1 MATTG
6 WYAGKWEGKTVS
18 HSTVL
23 RNFTNTKSSSLEK
36 FSQMIDNYIYLYHV
50 SNQSGKEGTVIVLP
64 SYADSVTDTLQ
75 VSYNSETPLARSA
88 PIYSYQSS
96 GPRTVQVS
104 FSLHRDM
111 MKQINFQTSNAAV
124 TLDED
129 YVDLF
134 IKYIQ
139 AAALPNYSTA
149 SKMVN
154 PPVVALRL
162 GNDIFIKGVIN
173 GSVGITYNYPV
184 LSNGKY
190 ALVSVSFSI
199 TEIDPYDAKTV
210 MKTGS
215 FRGLSTSLERRVWKQ
230 TGYSSKKYPEV
241 GNMS

>member
-1 MATTG
+1 MA
-6 WYAGKWEGKTVS
+6 KWQQNTVS

-23 RNFTNTKSSSLEK
+23 KNFTNTSKQPIEQYY
-36 FSQMIDNYIYLYHV
+36 QMIDNYIYLYHV

-64 SYADSVTDTLQ
+64 SYADSVTDTIS
-75 VSYNSETPLARSA
+75 VSYATETPLARSA
-88 PIYSYQSS
+88 PIYSYTSS

-104 FSLHRDM
+104 FQLHRDM
-111 MKQINFQTSNAAV
+111 MKQINFKTSNASV
-124 TLDED
+124 TLKED

-134 IKYIQ
+134 IKYVQ

-162 GNDIFIKGVIN
+162 GNDIFIKGVIA
-173 GSVGITYNYPV
+173 GTVGITYNYPI

-190 ALVSVSFSI
+190 ASVSIGFSI
-199 TEIDPYDAKTV
+199 SEIDPYDAKTV

-215 FRGLSTSLERRVWKQ
+215 FRGLSTSLERRVWKK
-230 TGYSSKKYPEV
+230 TGYSNKKYPEV
-241 GNMS
+241 GSMS